1 MKTYVFGAGASFH
14 AHYPLASKL
23 WPSVEGWVRKEP
35 LAHIYRSAADNLNE
49 LFDTSKPF
57 EMFLTELDDRISHTS
72 DRSLVS
78 LRNHAGGRATLT
90 GKYNAGLSW
99 NVYRNHSG
107 VRHFSRFSRSGLPNR
122 RHRTAPLY
130 AAGGRIFIVSNGPLA
145 LLLAAQYPYEELHA
159 ADYHRTRCG
168 GLLYAPA

>member
-90 GKYNAGLSW
+90 GKYNAGLSF
-99 NVYRNHSG
+99 NIDRNSWG
-107 VRHFSRFSRSGLPNR
+107 CATSRAFREVACRTADTVRLR
-122 RHRTAPLY
+122 RHCACSSWST
-130 AAGGRIFIVSNGPLA
+130 
-145 LLLAAQYPYEELHA
+145 
-159 ADYHRTRCG
+159 C
-168 GLLYAPA
+168 